1 MIGAFVRRAAK
12 TEKMP
17 APDQAET
24 RRIAL
29 IAGNG
34 SLPGQIAD
42 ALCAAGRDFRVVAI
56 RGEADARTRAKADTE
71 LGWGEIGRLYA
82 FLKST
87 GCRDILLIG
96 GVTRRPDFTSVLG
109 DLGTLKRLPTII
121 RALSGGDD
129 SLLTKVIRLFED
141 EGYRVVGI
149 KDVAPQLLAS
159 SGVLGRVQPGKD
171 DWRDVELALKA
182 TEKLGELDIG
192 QAAVAVAG
200 RVIALEGAEGT
211 DSMLERCADLKQT
224 GRVRTKGRAGVLVK
238 TAKPNQDLRVDLP
251 AVGPMTIEL
260 ALAAGLAGIAVEAHG
275 ALIAERDE
283 TLRKADAA
291 GLFLIGL
298 DLSQGA
304 GASGK

>member
-1 MIGAFVRRAAK
+1 
-12 TEKMP
+12 MP

-42 ALCAAGRDFRVVAI
+42 ALAAAGREFRIIAI
-56 RGEADARTRAKADTE
+56 KGEAEALTRERADAE
-71 LGWGEIGRLYA
+71 LGWGEIGRLYN
-82 FLKST
+82 FLKTS
-87 GCRDILLIG
+87 GCRDIVLIG
-96 GVTRRPDFTSVLG
+96 GVSRRPDFTSILG

-121 RALSGGDD
+121 RALAGGDD
-129 SLLTKVIRLFED
+129 SLLTKVIRLLED

-159 SGVLGRVQPGKD
+159 GGVLGRVQPAKD

-192 QAAVAVAG
+192 QAAIAVGG
-200 RVIALEGAEGT
+200 RVVALEGAEGT
-211 DSMLERCADLKQT
+211 DAMLERCAELKRI
-224 GRVRTKGRAGVLVK
+224 GRVRAKGRAGVLVK

-251 AVGPMTIEL
+251 TVGPRTIDL

-283 TLRKADAA
+283 TLRKADTA

-298 DLSQGA
+298 DRSQGA
-304 GASGK
+304 GVADQ